1 VGAGTVH
8 LSFKGVFQ
16 LTVRANQ
23 PPNAVSFT
31 NVRGD
36 FTFVP
41 DDSALPTATGHFTS
55 VDMGAGGTNA
65 ALTGVLNTRGTTSD
79 GTKIGAHARFH
90 LTENGV
96 GVIVVEFEKLGC
108 NQSPRTT
115 SPELGGQP
123 RALVGSGVGCLPGGF
138 EAATPVATH
147 RHEHTFVTG
156 GCARRRVPFSA
167 GYGSPCGGA
176 GRRGQ
181 EGRMPDDVERVPSE
195 LVRDNGQNGRP

>member
-123 RALVGSGVGCLPGGF
+123 RALVGSGVG
-138 EAATPVATH
+138 
-147 RHEHTFVTG
+147 
-156 GCARRRVPFSA
+156 
-167 GYGSPCGGA
+167 
-176 GRRGQ
+176 
-181 EGRMPDDVERVPSE
+181 
-195 LVRDNGQNGRP
+195 